1 MVRAALTPFAE
12 TQRVCIRWL
21 LRYFE
26 LYGDDSPNKDEVMVQ
41 VMLKN
46 QVHEHYKRQ
55 MVAQHR
61 EYVGLERFYELWN
74 VIFPKH
80 RQRPYCDI
88 PGSCDTCYEI
98 DRLRRQEN
106 TTHTA
111 QMLKDAHVMH
121 RGGMFMLE
129 RTE

>member
-1 MVRAALTPFAE
+1 MFAYCFIILNYNTDLCYFYYANFLDPRMIRAALSPFSE

-55 MVAQHR
+55 MIGQHR

-74 VIFPKH
+74 VIYPKH
-80 RQRPYCDI
+80 RQRPYV
-88 PGSCDTCYEI
+88 
-98 DRLRRQEN
+98 LRY
-106 TTHTA
+106 TWF
-111 QMLKDAHVMH
+111 V
-121 RGGMFMLE
+121 
-129 RTE
+129 